1 VVVAVGFAADRRREV
16 LGFDVGDT
24 ESQPF
29 WTTFLRSLKSRG
41 LDGVKLVIF
50 DAHTGLIAAIN
61 TVFQGSSRR
70 RRLEIGVRADPE
82 LEQRANLALT
92 QRGRPR
98 RLRDSNRSIHSAAR
112 HLSHLME
119 GPETRD

>member
-70 RRLEIGVRADPE
+70 
-82 LEQRANLALT
+82 
-92 QRGRPR
+92 
-98 RLRDSNRSIHSAAR
+98 
-112 HLSHLME
+112 
-119 GPETRD
+119 